1 LAIRS
6 DMRSLDFLKPPPL
19 SIQDLYLV
27 LGVLGGFFLLLL
39 FIALYLRYEKKKR
52 KYKHFV
58 MVMNHRDLSETQLR
72 CLFRY
77 VYKHDFKPEIL
88 LESEKVLEEAIRF
101 CDLDEKEIKKKM
113 GFDQRSLIHDFI
125 KRQEELRRKWN
136 S

>member
-1 LAIRS
+1 
-6 DMRSLDFLKPPPL
+6 MKNLDFLKLPAP
-19 SIQDLYLV
+19 SFEDLLPV
-27 LGVLGGFFLLLL
+27 LWILGGFFLLIIFLIIYYQ
-39 FIALYLRYEKKKR
+39 FKKR
-52 KYKHFV
+52 KLYYRHFV
-58 MVMNHRDLSETQLR
+58 LLMKDRSLEEAQLR

-88 LESEKVLEEAIRF
+88 LESEKILEEAIRY
-101 CDLDEKEIKKKM
+101 CGLDEKEIKKKM